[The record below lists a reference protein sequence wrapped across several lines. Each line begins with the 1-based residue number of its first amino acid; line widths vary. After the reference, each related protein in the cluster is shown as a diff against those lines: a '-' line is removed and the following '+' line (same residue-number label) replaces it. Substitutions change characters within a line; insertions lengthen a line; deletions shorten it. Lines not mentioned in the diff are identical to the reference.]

1 MRIAAHGARAAVQ
14 TTETRAMMKTMRMV
28 ESVPNEIM
36 LRVFGLLSIRGIK
49 FVYSS

>member
-14 TTETRAMMKTMRMV
+14 TTETRAMMRMV

-36 LRVFGLLSIRGIK
+36 LRVFGLLSIRGMK